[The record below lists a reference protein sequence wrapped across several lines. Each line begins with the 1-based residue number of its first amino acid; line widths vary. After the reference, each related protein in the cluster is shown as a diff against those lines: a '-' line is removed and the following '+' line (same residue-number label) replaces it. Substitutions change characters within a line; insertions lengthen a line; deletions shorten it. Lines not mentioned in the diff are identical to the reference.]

1 MKVSE
6 AAEITGGLSRPS
18 KMPGPAYSLPAKDCK
33 IGSELAKLPGTTC
46 HKCYALKGRYL
57 FPNVQNAL
65 TKRLNSLKDSRWV
78 EAMVTQIKSSKT
90 DYFRWHDS
98 GDIQSEE
105 HLKKIVD
112 VCNQLPNVKFW
123 LPTREYAIVSKYKE
137 NNKIP
142 ANLSIRL
149 SAHKIDAEPPFGYGM
164 PTSTVHSKG
173 SKIYGQEC
181 PAHNQD
187 NSCKD
192 CRACWDINVKNISY
206 LKH

>member
-46 HKCYALKGRYL
+46 HNCYALKGRYL
-57 FPNVQNAL
+57 FSNVQNAL
-65 TKRLNSLKDSRWV
+65 TKRLASITDPRWV
-78 EAMVTQIKSSKT
+78 EAMVAQIKSSKT
-90 DYFRWHDS
+90 AYFRWHDS

-105 HLKKIVD
+105 HLKKIVS
-112 VCNQLPNVKFW
+112 VCEQLPNVKFW
-123 LPTREYAIVSKYKE
+123 LPTREYAMVHKFKE
-137 NNKIP
+137 HNKIP

-149 SAHKIDAEPPFGYGM
+149 SAHKIDAAPPFGYGL
-164 PTSTVHSKG
+164 PTSTVHTKG
-173 SKIYGQEC
+173 SQIHGQEC
-181 PAHNQD
+181 PAHNQ
-187 NSCKD
+187 NNECKD
-192 CRACWDINVKNISY
+192 CRSCWDVSVENVSY